1 MTTITTAQARK
12 RFTLLPQELQNSIFS
27 FGNAEIIDKIGID
40 NHLSEEKT
48 EVVANAVS
56 LVLFG
61 FIHQEDLAAEIQEQ
75 AGIPKEAALAVA
87 GEADEKIFNA
97 IKDVIKEA
105 YAPATEEE
113 MGATAEKPLKTAN
126 SGGPMMIEEIPM
138 TAMPG
143 AATAASQKPAPAPK
157 FPIKNLTVE
166 MPGATPSAVPAPAPI
181 PTMPKIAPQIFAGNP
196 QIQASLPLSKT
207 PEKKPE
213 TPTPKPV
220 ILQEAAAFETNKKS
234 AEFHIETSEDKFQ
247 GLSNIPR
254 PMPQKAAVLE
264 FGSSSK
270 TPVSGSV
277 PSKNSRPSQDFGGQ
291 AEARAG
297 MPPKPVTGKYEGE
310 FNEFP
315 SGPAP
320 VTEKGRTITEITSSF
335 QASSKNPRPS
345 QDFGGQAEKNKNQ
358 SSGGNSVT
366 PAAPMPPA
374 SEISTPSKISTGS
387 AEIKNF
393 GGIPPMPQHPRIQE
407 KDLMGE
413 FAAPAQIPT
422 EKPADKTVPAPAPF
436 MINAIPAPAPQSSSP
451 IPPPPLP
458 VFGKNILPSQ
468 NSRFAEAPGV
478 AQGGGQAGKSVSDV
492 TKFTAEKPARG
503 IVPPPSFAMPAPA
516 PRPSFFSK
524 IFKKELA
531 KPAVVIQK
539 NYSEADTVPKISSP
553 SQADPKN
560 TGPQA
565 VSTSPTNPQKTP
577 SPASLPDIPVPP
589 KKN

>member
-291 AEARAG
+291 AE
-297 MPPKPVTGKYEGE
+297 
-310 FNEFP
+310 
-315 SGPAP
+315 
-320 VTEKGRTITEITSSF
+320 
-335 QASSKNPRPS
+335 
-345 QDFGGQAEKNKNQ
+345 KNKNQ